1 MFISTSGNLLE
12 SAADVLVNAVN
23 CKGVMGKGLAY
34 SFKMRF
40 PDMYADYVKNC
51 RNGTLRIG
59 TLHTYTEKDKI
70 IVNFPT
76 KEDWR
81 NPSKLEY
88 IKIGLDE
95 LKGFIEKNSFLAI
108 AIPKLGCGLGGLRWE
123 EVRKMIINK
132 LESVSDK
139 IDIYLYE
146 N

>member
-40 PDMYADYVKNC
+40 PDMFADYVKSC
-51 RNGTLRIG
+51 RNGNLRIG
-59 TLHTYTEKDKI
+59 TLHTYIEEDKI

-81 NPSKLEY
+81 KPSELKY
-88 IKIGLDE
+88 IKIGLGK
-95 LKGFIEKNSFLAI
+95 LKDFIEENKITTI
-108 AIPKLGCGLGGLRWE
+108 AIPKLGCGLGGFKVGRS
-123 EVRKMIINK
+123 KKTDNK
-132 LESVSDK
+132 WIGIDK
-139 IDIYLYE
+139 W
-146 N
+146 